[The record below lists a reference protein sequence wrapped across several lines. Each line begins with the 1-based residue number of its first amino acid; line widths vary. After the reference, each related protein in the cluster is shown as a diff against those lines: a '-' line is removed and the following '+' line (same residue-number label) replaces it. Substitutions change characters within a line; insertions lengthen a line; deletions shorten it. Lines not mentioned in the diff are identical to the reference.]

1 MRKCIILFLITG
13 IVWAQTGLDKLVYK
27 DGRELFG
34 EYLSIKKQKIIYFKR
49 QGLFEVQ
56 KIHINIIESLKLK
69 DGRIFISDG
78 NLKLTTEE
86 KAIYNKKD
94 RINNFF
100 TILITTSVIVV
111 AGFAIFNPFEGLGQS
126 PGPIFTPPDA

>member
-1 MRKCIILFLITG
+1 MLC
-13 IVWAQTGLDKLVYK
+13 AQAGLDKLVLKNGTEY
-27 DGRELFG
+27 LG

-126 PGPIFTPPDA
+126 TGPIFTPPDA

>member
-1 MRKCIILFLITG
+1 MRNCIILFLITG
-13 IVWAQTGLDKLVYK
+13 IVWAQTSLDKLVY
-27 DGRELFG
+27 
-34 EYLSIKKQKIIYFKR
+34 
-49 QGLFEVQ
+49 
-56 KIHINIIESLKLK
+56 K

-111 AGFAIFNPFEGLGQS
+111 AGFTIFNPFEGLGQL

>member
-13 IVWAQTGLDKLVYK
+13 MLCAQAGLDKLVLKNGTEY
-27 DGRELFG
+27 LG

-94 RINNFF
+94 RINIFF

-126 PGPIFTPPDA
+126 TGPIFTPPDA

>member
-13 IVWAQTGLDKLVYK
+13 IVWAQTDFDKLDY
-27 DGRELFG
+27 
-34 EYLSIKKQKIIYFKR
+34 
-49 QGLFEVQ
+49 
-56 KIHINIIESLKLK
+56 K

-78 NLKLTTEE
+78 NLKLTIEE

>member
-13 IVWAQTGLDKLVYK
+13 MLCAQAGLDKLVLKNGTEY
-27 DGRELFG
+27 LG

-126 PGPIFTPPDA
+126 TGPIFTPPDA